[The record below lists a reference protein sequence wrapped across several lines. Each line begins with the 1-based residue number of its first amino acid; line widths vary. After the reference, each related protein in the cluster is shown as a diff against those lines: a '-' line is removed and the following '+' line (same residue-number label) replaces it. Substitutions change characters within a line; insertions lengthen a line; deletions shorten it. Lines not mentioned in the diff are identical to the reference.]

1 MRCVSIVALLMAEAL
16 HAAPALQVRI
26 MLERVDHSL
35 VTVSPRHEFH
45 SGDRI
50 HLRVSLS
57 EPADVYVL
65 NKTRADF
72 SIDPAA
78 LRAARTGDVETIS
91 GLPHIVFGPVRLTAG
106 ETDLAAVSFDES
118 AGIEKL
124 LVVAA
129 SRPSEPPTVIEMDL
143 RHAN

>member
-1 MRCVSIVALLMAEAL
+1 LRCASLIALLIASQA

-35 VTVSPRHEFH
+35 VAVSPLHEFH

-50 HLRVSLS
+50 HLRIAVSQ
-57 EPADVYVL
+57 PADIYVL
-65 NKTRADF
+65 SRTEADF
-72 SIDPAA
+72 SIDPIAFG
-78 LRAARTGDVETIS
+78 TGT
-91 GLPHIVFGPVRLTAG
+91 PHLIAGPVHVRPG
-106 ETDLAAVSFDES
+106 ETDLDTITFDEP

-124 LVVAA
+124 AVVAT
-129 SRPSEPPTVIEMDL
+129 SRPGEPPTVIELVL